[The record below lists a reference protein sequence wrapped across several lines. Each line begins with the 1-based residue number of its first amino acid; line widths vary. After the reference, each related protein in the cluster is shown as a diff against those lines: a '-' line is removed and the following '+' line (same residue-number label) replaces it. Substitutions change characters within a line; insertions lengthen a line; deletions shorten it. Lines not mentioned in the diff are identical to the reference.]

1 MNILNRKD
9 ENIILTLEAIAMT
22 VNDLSKELKDLQEQ
36 GKGEYEVVDLRN
48 YFKSE
53 IILDDALSL
62 IIFDSGLI

>member
-1 MNILNRKD
+1 
-9 ENIILTLEAIAMT
+9 MT

-48 YFKSE
+48 YCKSE